1 MFKFL
6 LVSIVI
12 NIIIIKVII
21 IISII
26 ISVIIHT
33 MYGVLLFAALV
44 MIHAWLL
51 VTNHRLP

>member
-6 LVSIVI
+6 LGIMISI
-12 NIIIIKVII
+12 NIIIIFII
-21 IISII
+21 IISSFINKNEKI
-26 ISVIIHT
+26 
-33 MYGVLLFAALV
+33 GALLFAALV